1 MKHSHVQRSAV
12 SAVAAVC
19 VAALAASFS
28 FAPTAQAQDKPQKV
42 VLRFA
47 ADFPPPPHP
56 AGLAMKHFADRL
68 PQVIPGSEARLY
80 FAGALYTVPEAFE
93 AMRGGNLEM
102 TWMQMGKAAPVDPWM
117 MSVVGPG
124 ILTTVG
130 AVDNLEKTKTY
141 QMLVDRLQK
150 NQAIKVFG
158 AGHMSF
164 GMGVGGK
171 KRYLKADDFTGRK
184 VRSMG
189 PAENPVLE
197 SWKANPVVM
206 GFGEVPSAL
215 ESGVIDGLMTS
226 IGGWL
231 SVRQQAPYYTTGGAG
246 VFTGDYYMV
255 SASRRW
261 WDKLKPATQKAL
273 EGLIA
278 ETIQVQKEL
287 NWCVD
292 RMTYE
297 KYGTKDPSK
306 PGVYWM
312 SAQEVTQLTSA
323 LGDGPMKWV
332 KSKTPAAA
340 NKWVDTFHQEGRAL
354 SKNNPAGSSWIEK
367 IDCSKHASKI
377 VIK

>member
-1 MKHSHVQRSAV
+1 MTQLKRFPLT
-12 SAVAAVC
+12 AVAALFAAG
-19 VAALAASFS
+19 AALLG
-28 FAPTAQAQDKPQKV
+28 APQPAQAQDKIKPIV
-42 VLRFA
+42 MRFV

-56 AGLAMKHFADRL
+56 AGLAMRHFAERL
-68 PQVIPGSEARLY
+68 PQAIPGSEARLY
-80 FAGALYTVPEAFE
+80 FSGALYTIPEAFE
-93 AMRGGNLEM
+93 AMRQGNLEM
-102 TWMQMGKAAPVDPWM
+102 TWMQMGKAAPVDPYM
-117 MSVVGPG
+117 MTVVGPG

-130 AVDNLEKTKTY
+130 AVDKIDQTETFKTLAQRLE
-141 QMLVDRLQK
+141 K

-171 KRYLKADDFTGRK
+171 KRYLKAEDFNGRK

-197 SWKANPVVM
+197 SWRANPVVM
-206 GFGEVPSAL
+206 AFGEVPSAL

-231 SVRQQAPYYTTGGAG
+231 SVREQAPFYTTGGAG

-261 WDKLKPATQKAL
+261 WDRLNPAQQNALQKVIL
-273 EGLIA
+273 
-278 ETIQVQKEL
+278 ETIQVQKEF

-292 RMTYE
+292 RMTYQ
-297 KYGTKDPSK
+297 KYGTEDPSK

-312 SAQEVTQLTSA
+312 TPQEVSTLTAA
-323 LGDGPMKWV
+323 LGDGPTRWV

-340 NKWVDTFHQEGRAL
+340 DKLVDQFRAEGKKL
-354 SKNNPAGSSWIEK
+354 SAANPPGSSWIEK
-367 IDCSKHASKI
+367 VDCSKHASKI

>member
-1 MKHSHVQRSAV
+1 MNRTF
-12 SAVAAVC
+12 AAMLAA
-19 VAALAASFS
+19 VAALALPHLA
-28 FAPTAQAQDKPQKV
+28 AAQEKIKPV
-42 VLRFA
+42 VLRFV

-80 FAGALYTVPEAFE
+80 FAGALYTIPEAFE
-93 AMRGGNLEM
+93 AMRQGNLEM
-102 TWMQMGKAAPVDPWM
+102 TWMQMGKAAPVDPFM
-117 MSVVGPG
+117 MAVVGPG

-130 AVDNLEKTKTY
+130 AVDNIDKTETFKTLAQRLEK
-141 QMLVDRLQK
+141 
-150 NQAIKVFG
+150 NQGIKVFG

-171 KRYLKADDFTGRK
+171 KRYLKAEDFNGRK

-197 SWKANPVVM
+197 SWRANPVVM
-206 GFGEVPSAL
+206 AFGEVPTAL

-231 SVRQQAPYYTTGGAG
+231 GVREQAPYYTTGGAG

-255 SASRRW
+255 SASQRW
-261 WDKLKPATQKAL
+261 WRRLNPAQQKAL
-273 EGLIA
+273 EGLMQ
-278 ETIQVQKEL
+278 ETIQTQKEL

-292 RMTYE
+292 RMTYD

-312 SAQEVTQLTSA
+312 TPQEVAQLTSA
-323 LGDGPMKWV
+323 LGDGPTNWV
-332 KSKTPAAA
+332 KSKTPDAADRLVDQFRAEGKKLSAA
-340 NKWVDTFHQEGRAL
+340 N
-354 SKNNPAGSSWIEK
+354 PPGSSWIEK

-377 VIK
+377 IIK

>member
-1 MKHSHVQRSAV
+1 MNPNLIRKSRVRS
-12 SAVAAVC
+12 VAAIAA
-19 VAALAASFS
+19 AALAVACS
-28 FAPTAQAQDKPQKV
+28 AAYAQGAPQKV

-47 ADFPPPPHP
+47 ADFTGPPHP
-56 AGLAMKHFADRL
+56 AGMAMKYFADRL

-80 FAGALYTVPEAFE
+80 YAGALYTIPEAFE
-93 AMRGGNLEM
+93 AMRQGNLEM

-117 MSVVGPG
+117 MAVVGPG

-130 AVDNLEKTKTY
+130 AVDNLDKTRTF
-141 QMLVDRLQK
+141 QMLVDRLAK

-171 KRYLKADDFTGRK
+171 KRYVKPDDFTGKK

-197 SWKANPVVM
+197 SWRANPVVM
-206 GFGEVPSAL
+206 GFGEVPNSL

-231 SVRQQAPYYTTGGAG
+231 SVREQAPYYTTGGAG

-261 WDKLKPATQKAL
+261 WDRLTPATQAAL
-273 EGLIA
+273 QKLID

-292 RMTYE
+292 KMTYE

-312 SAQEVTQLTSA
+312 SPQEVAALTGA
-323 LGDGPMKWV
+323 LGDGPTRWV
-332 KSKTPAAA
+332 KSKTPPAA
-340 NKWVDTFHQEGRAL
+340 NEWIDTFRKEGQEL
-354 SKNNPAGSSWIEK
+354 SQKNPPGSSWIEK
-367 IDCSKHASKI
+367 VDCSKHASKI
-377 VIK
+377 IIK